1 MKFKIGD
8 TVKRCTYARG
18 NMQVGDTGIIHHI
31 INNSTC
37 ELYAIRGYNGIS
49 HNVSNLK
56 LVKATKT
63 NWRKRLEKNDEKNN

>member
-56 LVKATKT
+56 LVKPATI
-63 NWRKRLEKNDEKNN
+63 NWKERLSK